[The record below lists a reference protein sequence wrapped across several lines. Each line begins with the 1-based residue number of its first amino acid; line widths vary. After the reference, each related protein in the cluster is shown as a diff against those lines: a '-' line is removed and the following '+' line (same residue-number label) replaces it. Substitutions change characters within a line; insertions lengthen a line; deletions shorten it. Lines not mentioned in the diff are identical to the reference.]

1 MIDTKYFKAV
11 TDKGTK
17 FYAVNEDEN
26 LAGFYLEDMEADN
39 VHIDMDSSWH
49 FHDYDLDLLD
59 NYEPED
65 VISLLKVSK
74 DANFTNIVADL
85 EDMKSSY
92 EDWGSGLD
100 IENIKDY
107 LNQTLSYTGAYAL
120 YRAVNNDLANTIKAF
135 TVSGYAQGESAFIW
149 YDTKDTE
156 NAPLYTEDY
165 IESVLYATWYAI
177 DTVDEHGDYIDSV
190 DVVTYSDYD
199 NSYMLKRFKAVPAA
213 TATLLTIL

>member
-1 MIDTKYFKAV
+1 MLSAIVAIDNNNGIGK
-11 TDKGTK
+11 
-17 FYAVNEDEN
+17 
-26 LAGFYLEDMEADN
+26 DN
-39 VHIDMDSSWH
+39 
-49 FHDYDLDLLD
+49 DLLYSNKLD
-59 NYEPED
+59 MKRFVEKTKGKTVVMGYKTW
-65 VISLLKVSK
+65 ISLKKPFLSGRKNVVLLNVEGSEDIPDIFY
-74 DANFTNIVADL
+74 DALVDVDDIEKLAWTTPLRF
-85 EDMKSSY
+85 
-92 EDWGSGLD
+92 

>member
-1 MIDTKYFKAV
+1 MTDTKYFKAV
-11 TDKGTK
+11 TDKGTT

-39 VHIDMDSSWH
+39 VHIDMDNSWH
-49 FHDYDLDLLD
+49 FHAYDLDLLD

-65 VISLLKVSK
+65 VIKLLKVSE

-92 EDWGSGLD
+92 KDWGSGLD

-107 LNQTLSYTGAYAL
+107 LNQTLSYTGAYDL
-120 YRAVNNDLANTIKAF
+120 YHMVNNDPANTIKAF
-135 TVSGYAQGESAFIW
+135 TVSGYSKGDSAFIW

-156 NAPLYTEDY
+156 NTPLYTEDY

-177 DTVDEHGDYIDSV
+177 DTVDEHGDYIESV
-190 DVVTYSDYD
+190 ESVTYSGYD
-199 NSYMLKRFKAVPAA
+199 ENYMLEHFKAAPAE